1 MKKNLCFIAVTF
13 LSNIVIGQ
21 TLDDLRKLVILGK
34 NADAKKAIDVL
45 LADPKNAAKADVW
58 YYKGVI
64 YNEVAKSDATAGLC
78 SNCRLEAFEAFKKY
92 QVLDV
97 KNTLMNEEQNVR
109 LFDIYNGFFDNGA
122 KKYNAKDYEGA
133 YEYFKNT
140 ALVSDYITS
149 KGFSYNGFKF
159 PVLDTS
165 LTQNTALAARLANKD
180 DLAAVYYEK
189 LVAINLSS
197 EKDMEMYLYLVE
209 YYARTKNKPA
219 FDAVIAKAKNFY
231 PKNEYWTEVELEQVD
246 KKDKIALFAKY
257 EEILAVNKSNYL
269 LSYNYSVELFN
280 YVYISDP
287 KPSDFTSARGK
298 LANAI
303 KSVIELK
310 NTPEAN
316 LLMAKSIY
324 NDTYDAQEEYN
335 KVKGAKPADIKLR
348 ADKKAI
354 MIKMADEC
362 ILYSDVAI
370 VEFLKMPKL
379 KPSEKGNLKSCYNL
393 QESMYSLKGNV
404 AKSNE
409 VKNKSEAL

>member
-1 MKKNLCFIAVTF
+1 MKKNLCFIVVAF

-45 LADPKNAAKADVW
+45 LADPKNATKADVW

-133 YEYFKNT
+133 FEYFKNT

-159 PVLDTS
+159 PALDTS

-189 LVAINLSS
+189 LVAINMQGENDL
-197 EKDMEMYLYLVE
+197 EMYQFLIEHYIK
-209 YYARTKNKPA
+209 TKNKPA

-269 LSYNYSVELFN
+269 L
-280 YVYISDP
+280 
-287 KPSDFTSARGK
+287 
-298 LANAI
+298 
-303 KSVIELK
+303 
-310 NTPEAN
+310 
-316 LLMAKSIY
+316 
-324 NDTYDAQEEYN
+324 
-335 KVKGAKPADIKLR
+335 
-348 ADKKAI
+348 
-354 MIKMADEC
+354 
-362 ILYSDVAI
+362 
-370 VEFLKMPKL
+370 
-379 KPSEKGNLKSCYNL
+379 
-393 QESMYSLKGNV
+393 
-404 AKSNE
+404 
-409 VKNKSEAL
+409 